1 MNSLLSKLMLVLV
14 VLTLAF
20 FQSCEKPSKF
30 KSQIQINEPRRVSV
44 FLTDGPMDLKNVFID
59 VQKVEIKIDS
69 DSTSHKDDDDDDND
83 DDDDD
88 DKDDKDDDDHLKD
101 KDKYGEWK
109 TLVFEPRVIDVL
121 TLQNGAET
129 LLGSIE
135 VLRDVEKVR
144 ITLGSNNTVV
154 DENDST
160 HNLVLVNSTNNLL
173 YIKIG
178 DDDCDRNDTTKAEE
192 IRVDFDLSKSIQYI
206 NGQYYLKPKL
216 HSFSNSGYG
225 EIEGKVLPVGIKA
238 KLTISNGQGD
248 PTFGYPDKKGRFKV
262 RGLKAGTYSI
272 LFEAEGKTSKT
283 LTGIEVRKG
292 KEVELKT
299 VTLN

>member
-1 MNSLLSKLMLVLV
+1 MNSLISKVKLVLL
-14 VLTLAF
+14 VLTFAL

-30 KSQIQINEPRRVSV
+30 KTQLQVDDPRKVSI

-69 DSTSHKDDDDDDND
+69 DSSSSDD

-88 DKDDKDDDDHLKD
+88 DKDDDDHLSD
-101 KDKYGEWK
+101 KDKHGEWK
-109 TLVFEPRVIDVL
+109 TLVFEPKVIDVL
-121 TLQNGAET
+121 KLQNGVEM

-144 ITLGSNNTVV
+144 VTLGANNTVV

-160 HNLVLVNSTNNLL
+160 HNLILNNATNNLL
-173 YIKIG
+173 YIKVG
-178 DDDCDRNDTTKAEE
+178 DDDCDKNDTTKTDE
-192 IRVDFDLSKSIQYI
+192 IRVDFDLSKSIQFL
-206 NGQYYLKPKL
+206 NGKYYLKPKL

-238 KLTISNGQGD
+238 KVTISNGQGE
-248 PTFGYPDKKGRFKV
+248 PAVGYPDKKGRFRV
-262 RGLKAGTYSI
+262 RGLKAGTYSV
-272 LFEAEGKTSKT
+272 LFEAPGKTSKT
-283 LTGIEVRKG
+283 VTGIEVRKG
-292 KEVELKT
+292 KDVELST
-299 VTLN
+299 VSLN